1 LQLNPAVLP
10 ALVCP
15 EHITGAAGPAWVRD
29 THGGLELPR
38 FAVDDEAAVPLI
50 LRWYTSAMPR
60 GQPSPK
66 VAITIDPDVH
76 AGVVAAAKAEGVSI
90 SAWLT
95 DAARL
100 ALKVRDG
107 LAAVAEWEVEHG
119 AFTPEELAAARR
131 RVARQA
137 GRKTA

>member
-1 LQLNPAVLP
+1 MAGWSSPGLPLTTRPPAP
-10 ALVCP
+10 SYY
-15 EHITGAAGPAWVRD
+15 
-29 THGGLELPR
+29 GG
-38 FAVDDEAAVPLI
+38 I
-50 LRWYTSAMPR
+50 LLGMPR
-60 GQPSPK
+60 GRPSPK

>member
-1 LQLNPAVLP
+1 V
-10 ALVCP
+10 
-15 EHITGAAGPAWVRD
+15 
-29 THGGLELPR
+29 
-38 FAVDDEAAVPLI
+38 
-50 LRWYTSAMPR
+50 PR

-76 AGVVAAAKAEGVSI
+76 AGVVAAAKAEGVSV

-107 LAAVAEWEVEHG
+107 LAAVAEWEAEHG
-119 AFTPEELAAARR
+119 AFTPEEIAAARR
-131 RVARQA
+131 RVTRQA
-137 GRKTA
+137 ARKTA